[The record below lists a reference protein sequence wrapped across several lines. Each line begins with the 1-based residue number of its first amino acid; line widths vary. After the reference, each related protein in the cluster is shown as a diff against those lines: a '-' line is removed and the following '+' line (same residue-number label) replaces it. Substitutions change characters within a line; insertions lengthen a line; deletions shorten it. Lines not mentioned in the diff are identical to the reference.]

1 MPKNEHLQ
9 QEIETLRDRL
19 SKLSEASLR
28 INESLDFDTVL
39 AGVLASACSL
49 TGARYGVITLLD
61 GSGEVQDHLS
71 HGMPAGQ
78 AQEQWEMADPLLLF
92 EYLSS
97 MSEPLRIRDLYA
109 HVKELG
115 LLKSDAPTVT
125 GPALS
130 FLCAPIRPLNE
141 LVGHIYLGDKVGE
154 QEFTPEDQE
163 ILVVFASQ
171 AALVIANARSHR
183 EEQRARAG
191 LEVLVNTSPVG
202 VLVFNARSGEVMLVN
217 REARRIVSGLH
228 GPDGSAEQVLEVL
241 IIRRSDGRELSLQ
254 EFPLAQALSNSKPV
268 RAEEIVLRVPDG
280 RSVTILINATPIRLE
295 EGAIESVVVTMQD
308 LTSLEEL
315 NRMRAE
321 FLGMVSHELRRPL
334 TSIKGSA
341 STLLEA
347 ASELDPAEIAQ
358 FHRIIN
364 EQADYMR
371 SMISDLL
378 DVARIE
384 TGSLAVHPRPEEIV
398 DIVDEARNAF
408 LSGDGRDNIRID
420 LAPDLPLV
428 MADRRRIVQVL
439 SNLLANAA
447 KYSKQTSAI
456 TVSVLQQ
463 ELHVAV
469 AVTDEGEG
477 IAAERLPLLFSKFS
491 QINGGKRNAGP
502 NGRGTGLG
510 LAICKGIVEAHGG
523 RVWAESDGPD
533 LGSRFTFTVPAIDEQ
548 GSRAASA
555 PAQQSAERQRAEA
568 ARTRV
573 LVVDDDPQTLRY
585 VRDELTRAGYTAIVT
600 GHPNEVSALIAESRP
615 DLVLLDLMLPGEDG
629 IELMQRIFTL
639 VDVPVIF
646 ISGYGRDEVIARAFE
661 MGASDYVVKPFSPTE
676 LMARIKAALSKR
688 TAPGQGGQA
697 APYVKGE
704 LTINYAE
711 RLVTVGAQA
720 VPLTATEY
728 RMLVTLA
735 SNAGRVLTHPH
746 LLQQVW
752 GPDNDGDPRPLRTVV
767 KNIRRKLNDS
777 AANPQY
783 VFTAPRVGYRMA
795 KAETPDPVDPSDN
808 R

>member
-1 MPKNEHLQ
+1 MAKNEDLQ

-28 INESLDFDTVL
+28 INESLDFETVFQE
-39 AGVLASACSL
+39 VLDSACSL
-49 TGARYGVITLLD
+49 TRARYGVITLLD
-61 GSGEVQDHLS
+61 DSGQVRDFVTSGLTPQEHRLFAQLPD
-71 HGMPAGQ
+71 GMRF
-78 AQEQWEMADPLLLF
+78 F
-92 EYLSS
+92 EYLNGIP
-97 MSEPLRIRDLYA
+97 EPLRLRDFHDHTRA
-109 HVKELG
+109 LG
-115 LLKSDAPTVT
+115 LPEFRPPMAISAVT
-125 GPALS
+125 P
-130 FLCAPIRPLNE
+130 FLAVPIIHCGKRM
-141 LVGHIYLGDKVGE
+141 GSIYVGE
-154 QEFTPEDQE
+154 TEDSQEFTPLGEE
-163 ILVVFASQ
+163 TLVMFASQ
-171 AALVIANARSHR
+171 AALVIANARRHR
-183 EEQRARAG
+183 EEQRARAD
-191 LEVLVNTSPVG
+191 LEALVNTSPVG
-202 VLVFNARSGEVMLVN
+202 VLVFNARSGEVMLIN
-217 REARRIVSGLH
+217 REATRLISGLQE
-228 GPDGSAEQVLEVL
+228 PDRSTEELLEVVTV
-241 IIRRSDGRELSLQ
+241 RRADGRETSLDQ
-254 EFPLAQALSNSKPV
+254 LYLAQALKFRKTV
-268 RAEEIVLRVPDG
+268 RAEEIVIQVPG
-280 RSVTILINATPIRLE
+280 RRSVTALMNATPILSE
-295 EGAIESVVVTMQD
+295 EEDVESFVVTLQD
-308 LTSLEEL
+308 LTPLEEL
-315 NRMRAE
+315 EQMRAE

-347 ASELDPAEIAQ
+347 ASELDLAEIAQ

-364 EQADYMR
+364 EQADHMR

-384 TGSLAVHPRPEEIV
+384 TGTLAVHPRPEEIV

-420 LAPDLPLV
+420 LVPDLPLV

-456 TVSVLQQ
+456 TVAVVRQGV
-463 ELHVAV
+463 HVAV

-491 QINGGKRNAGP
+491 QLNDGTRNAGP

-548 GSRAASA
+548 GNRTA
-555 PAQQSAERQRAEA
+555 PAQRAAVRPQADA
-568 ARTRV
+568 ALARI

-600 GHPNEVSALIAESRP
+600 GHPNEVSALIEESRP
-615 DLVLLDLMLPGEDG
+615 DLVLLDLMLPGKDG

-676 LMARIKAALSKR
+676 LIARIKAALSKR
-688 TAPGQGGQA
+688 AAPGQGGQA

-711 RLVTVGAQA
+711 RLVTVGGRA

-728 RMLVTLA
+728 RMLAMLS
-735 SNAGRVLTHPH
+735 SNAGRVLTHSH
-746 LLQQVW
+746 LLQQGL
-752 GPDNDGDPRPLRTVV
+752 GPG
-767 KNIRRKLNDS
+767 
-777 AANPQY
+777 Q
-783 VFTAPRVGYRMA
+783 
-795 KAETPDPVDPSDN
+795 
-808 R
+808 